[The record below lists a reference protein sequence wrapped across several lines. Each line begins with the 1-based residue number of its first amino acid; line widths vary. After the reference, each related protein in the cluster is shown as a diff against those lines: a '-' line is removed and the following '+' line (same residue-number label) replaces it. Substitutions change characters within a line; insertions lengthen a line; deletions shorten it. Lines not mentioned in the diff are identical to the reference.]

1 MIGKA
6 YISTFQ
12 FYNNQ
17 THKMEF
23 KSRPV
28 LIVGQADRTDYVV
41 LPISRV
47 TNYANLENNYDIPIE
62 PSDVPLMNLK
72 QRSYIRTHKQS
83 VIHLGELTKEIVDF
97 KKEYPDMSSLFSCPY
112 PFHPYCCRVEHYAH
126 QN

>member
-6 YISTFQ
+6 YVSTFQ
-12 FYNNQ
+12 FYNNH

-23 KSRPV
+23 KNRPI
-28 LIVGQADRTDYVV
+28 LIVGQADSTDYVV

-47 TNYANLENNYDIPIE
+47 TNFANLDNNYDVPIE

-72 QRSYIRTHKQS
+72 QRSYVRTHKQC

-97 KKEYPDMSSLFSCPY
+97 KNEYPDIYINIITKMEAF
-112 PFHPYCCRVEHYAH
+112 
-126 QN
+126 QNHLIDNAL